1 SARGTRGSRSWDEP
15 DPQRSSGRSRGTD
28 DMEYRPPGSLRLDA
42 GKLDHLAPL
51 LGFVGDEFPEFS
63 GGHKCRL
70 EAHVEEAHL
79 HLRIGNDCVDLVVEP
94 VNNVGGRIF
103 RGANTLPTA
112 RLVAGDKFV
121 HGWDVWPLLQPCP
134 R

>member
-1 SARGTRGSRSWDEP
+1 MRSSRCASWQALAAGSSPRLVGTQLGTRHSRNETLWNVP
-15 DPQRSSGRSRGTD
+15 WLLQLDPR
-28 DMEYRPPGSLRLDA
+28 ELH
-42 GKLDHLAPL
+42 HLGPF

-94 VNNVGGRIF
+94 AYHIGRSSI
-103 RGANTLPTA
+103 RA
-112 RLVAGDKFV
+112 
-121 HGWDVWPLLQPCP
+121 P
-134 R
+134 RSIASPHPSPGHTVLH